1 MGFNVSEEMPLSQ
14 ESFYSFISGSSFC
27 VSTFFMPL
35 LGCGSRII
43 YTELG
48 HEMHKHVVRE
58 GKILLSMTLQ
68 KLLHWMDWT
77 LETIKKKIC
86 QCCIFEIQVAITV
99 LTNTN
104 S

>member
-1 MGFNVSEEMPLSQ
+1 
-14 ESFYSFISGSSFC
+14 
-27 VSTFFMPL
+27 
-35 LGCGSRII
+35 
-43 YTELG
+43 
-48 HEMHKHVVRE
+48 
-58 GKILLSMTLQ
+58 MTLQ